1 MCVCVYDVNSE
12 LEINT
17 SLFSYITQYYIQS
30 EDYIKPHQQMTQETN
45 SFPGYK
51 SSIKLC
57 YEISV
62 TVNKKDRNWIVQ
74 PCFL

>member
-62 TVNKKDRNWIVQ
+62 IVNKKDRNWIVQ